1 MTRNLGDADRAAR
14 GIIGA
19 VLAFLFLGRRV
30 LGTIGV
36 VLGVV
41 ALYLLATSI
50 VGWCPLYAIAR
61 VSTRS
66 SKDADPSP

>member
-1 MTRNLGDADRAAR
+1 MTKNLGDADRAAR
-14 GIIGA
+14 SIMGT

-30 LGTIGV
+30 PGTTAL

-41 ALYLLATSI
+41 ALYLLATS
-50 VGWCPLYAIAR
+50 VMGWCLLYAVGR

-66 SKDADPSP
+66 PKDADASP